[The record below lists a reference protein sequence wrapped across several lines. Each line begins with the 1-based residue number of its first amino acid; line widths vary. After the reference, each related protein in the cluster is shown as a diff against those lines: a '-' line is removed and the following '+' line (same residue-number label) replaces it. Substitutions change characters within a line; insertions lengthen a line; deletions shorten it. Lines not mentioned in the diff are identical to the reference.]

1 MLAILKFITFNTILP
16 LFDMGTDIKAVFL
29 YLSAVAYHP
38 NWAALTLVWIVVP
51 FVLHLIKFLYHLIAR
66 TGEANW
72 RDLFLHIPFVLPI
85 RNLYYA
91 YLLHKLGF
99 GMPNFES
106 KNWAAV
112 EAIQN
117 QVARD
122 GLSESY
128 FESGPQAHSS
138 YLSHFFGVKFPDLKM
153 L

>member
-16 LFDMGTDIKAVFL
+16 LFDMGTDIRAFFL
-29 YLSAVAYHP
+29 YLSTVAYHP
-38 NWAALTLVWIVVP
+38 NWAALTLVWIMVP
-51 FVLHLIKFLYHLIAR
+51 FILHLIKFLYHLLAK

-91 YLLHKLGF
+91 YKLHKLGF

-117 QVARD
+117 EVARD
-122 GLSESY
+122 GLTESY
-128 FESGPQAHSS
+128 FESGPQAHIS
-138 YLSHFFGVKFPDLKM
+138 YLL
-153 L
+153 